1 MIQIFNSYLVE
12 INFPTAP
19 TAGQTVN
26 FLDVPQL
33 RDKLV
38 YAVELVTASQMVTSP
53 TGKVIASQA
62 NALTG
67 SLTILNT
74 ESYQV
79 FQQVPNG
86 NLITQ
91 LNAGIIKEF
100 APTKIDLQKSNVQI
114 FSAGIGANESLCY
127 NFIYLK
133 PEQLKEY
140 LASRR

>member
-12 INFPTAP
+12 INFVTAP
-19 TAGQTVN
+19 LAGQTFN

-33 RDKLV
+33 RDKLI
-38 YAVELVTASQMVTSP
+38 YGVECITASQMVTSP

-62 NALTG
+62 NSLTG
-67 SLTILNT
+67 ALTILNT
-74 ESYQV
+74 DSYQV

-91 LNAGIIKEF
+91 ENAGIIKEF
-100 APTKIDLQKSNVQI
+100 KPTKIDLQKSNVQI
-114 FSAGIGANESLCY
+114 FSAGIGAGESICY

-133 PEQLKEY
+133 PEQLKDF
-140 LASRR
+140 LSSRK

>member
-12 INFPTAP
+12 INFVTAP
-19 TAGQTVN
+19 LAGQTFN

-33 RDKLV
+33 RDKLI
-38 YAVELVTASQMVTSP
+38 YGVELITASQMITSP

-62 NALTG
+62 NSLTG
-67 SLTILNT
+67 ALTILNT
-74 ESYQV
+74 DSYQV

-91 LNAGIIKEF
+91 ENAGIIKEF
-100 APTKIDLQKSNVQI
+100 KPTKIDLQKSNVQI
-114 FSAGIGANESLCY
+114 FSAGIGAGESLCY

-133 PEQLKEY
+133 PDQLKDF
-140 LASRR
+140 LASRK